1 VPVFWVELIMHKYQQ
16 IYEFAA
22 SAGALEGYVYR
33 RSKNDMDTKA
43 LDNWV
48 DNLVQ
53 AYHHLAGDTI
63 EQCQSACNQTL
74 GRAIKSLMAEFGQDH
89 PLVGK
94 LQNIVKGELPDSPDD
109 FQKEKWFQG

>member
-1 VPVFWVELIMHKYQQ
+1 MHKYQQ

-33 RSKNDMDTKA
+33 RAKNDMDATVLA
-43 LDNWV
+43 NWV

-53 AYHHLAGDTI
+53 AYRHLPADAI
-63 EQCQSACNQTL
+63 AQCQSACNQTL
-74 GRAIKSLMAEFGQDH
+74 GRAIKSLMAAFGQDH

-94 LQNIVKGELPDSPDD
+94 LQTIVKGELPRDPDD
-109 FQKEKWFQG
+109 FQKEKWFQQKQPMK